1 MPQTSRRKFAAL
13 LASPALVPAAA
24 SAQAPATPAPA
35 AGEDVDALARNQIQS
50 NSTRL
55 KNVKLDMSVE
65 PAFAFKP

>member
-1 MPQTSRRKFAAL
+1 M

-24 SAQAPATPAPA
+24 SAQAPA
-35 AGEDVDALARNQIQS
+35 AGEDLDALARNQIQS

-55 KNVKLDMSVE
+55 KNVKLEMSVE